1 MPIRSSLFLILL
13 LAGPLPAF
21 QEPKRESQFKPAL
34 TEEEKE
40 ILKNRELLEN
50 LDLLQNV
57 EKFRY
62 FGYFAANEASNGPQ
76 GQNTAVT
83 RKEAKKEEKKKR

>member
-1 MPIRSSLFLILL
+1 MPIKSSLSLILL
-13 LAGPLPAF
+13 LAGPLAAI
-21 QEPKRESQFKPAL
+21 QEPKRESQFHPAL

-50 LDLLQNV
+50 LDLLQNF

-62 FGYFAANEASNGPQ
+62 FDYFAADEASNKPQ
-76 GQNTAVT
+76 EQKTAAT
-83 RKEAKKEEKKKR
+83 RKEAKKEEKKKK